1 MESFREPGFG
11 EHTGDPQRRVRHH
24 IQPGLHPGVV
34 VTASYAPG
42 AVGEFRPGAH
52 DPVVPPQVND
62 RADRPEVRRRVYEW
76 HVELLEYRYDARRK
90 PLKVLGVDDVRSY
103 LLHVLPCTQGH
114 ELVLVIKT
122 VITPRDALL
131 PTADPA
137 HGDTFE
143 LVVLY
148 LSRLDVFGGYAA
160 LRGQD
165 IGLVAPGSE
174 LSRQS
179 QRDDLDA
186 GVVLREELVRG
197 KEDSHGQEL
206 PIGGFS

>member
-1 MESFREPGFG
+1 MGSFRKRGLG
-11 EHTGDPQRRVRHH
+11 EHTGNSQRRVRYH
-24 IQPGLHPGVV
+24 IQLGLHPSAG
-34 VTASYAPG
+34 VTAGYAPG
-42 AVGEFRPGAH
+42 AVGEVRPGAH

-62 RADRPEVRRRVYEW
+62 GADRPEVRRRVYEW
-76 HVELLEYRYDARRK
+76 HVELLEDRYDARCK
-90 PLKVLGVDDVRSY
+90 PLKVLGVDDIRSY
-103 LLHVLPCTQGH
+103 LLHVLTYTPGH
-114 ELVLVIKT
+114 NLVLVIQT
-122 VITPRDALL
+122 VITPSDTL
-131 PTADPA
+131 PRAADPT
-137 HGDTFE
+137 HGDTLE

-148 LSRLDVFGGYAA
+148 LPRLHIVGGYAA

-197 KEDSHGQEL
+197 QENSHGPEL